1 MMIFRLG
8 IGLFCVTAL
17 VGCLADEKKFGYAA
31 GYGKSYPEPVV
42 LEMPTNAPSIT
53 QQFRSPLAVSSLN
66 GIEPHLGIDVHAPIG
81 TPVLAAAGGLV
92 ERSFWGPAYGN
103 QVQVLHAPDSSGKAS
118 RTRYVH
124 LKRRLVEAGETLTR
138 GQQLGE
144 LGVTGFLSS
153 GFPHLHFELIY
164 RGAALGNSSADPHL
178 YWAKGAGKIT
188 CWGPEWQ
195 GLGDDELRLT
205 YPVPC
210 S

>member
-1 MMIFRLG
+1 MAYSRLG
-8 IGLFCVTAL
+8 IGLLCVA
-17 VGCLADEKKFGYAA
+17 VVAGCLADDKKYGFAA
-31 GYGKSYPEPVV
+31 GYGRSYPEPVV
-42 LEMPTNAPSIT
+42 LRMPSNAPSIS
-53 QQFRSPLAVSSLN
+53 QQFRSPRAVSSLN

-81 TPVLAAAGGLV
+81 TPVLAAAGGVV

-103 QVQVLHAPDSSGKAS
+103 QVQILHPADSSGKAS

-124 LKRRLVEAGETLTR
+124 LKERLVEKGATIARGE
-138 GQQLGE
+138 QLGE

-178 YWAKGAGKIT
+178 YWAKGPGEVT

-195 GLGDDELRLT
+195 NLGADVLRLT

-210 S
+210 K